1 MHTSLRS
8 GLLLVLLST
17 LSFGQA
23 DSPNTSLHSI
33 QPGDMDRK
41 ADPCQDF
48 FEFANGKWRADNPI
62 PASMV
67 RWSRRW
73 QAGETTKDVLREIL
87 DDAAK
92 NMSTTKDP
100 VEKQVGTFYASCTNE
115 SAINANGV
123 KAVKAEMDLIDS
135 MKSSKDL
142 PRVLTAL
149 HTEALQ
155 LPFAFGSFPDQ
166 HNPGHVISDTGSSGL
181 GLPDRDYYFKDDPKS
196 KETRE
201 KYLEHVAKTL
211 QLAGW
216 DAAKAKSAA
225 DAIMKMETALAGAS
239 LTNVELRDPAATD
252 HKMSIADAQ
261 KYTPSFDWTA
271 FLKAMNVPAG
281 TPINV
286 EEPKFLQ
293 EFERQLKQTSLDDW
307 KTYLKWHVLRSA
319 SSSLSEP
326 FVQQSFA
333 FYQQYLGGQKEIKPR
348 WKRCTEATDNYL
360 GEALGQKYVEKKFG
374 PEAKRRI
381 QELVNNIL
389 ATLKDEIPKLD
400 WMSAETKTAALKK
413 LSTFNPKVGYP
424 DKWKNYSS
432 LKLRPENYWN
442 NVVEGRRFAVRDDA
456 ELIGKPVD
464 RGRWGMTPPTSNA
477 YYNPLLNEIVFPA
490 GILLPPMFDVSA
502 VDAVNYGGIGPVIGH
517 EISHGFDDQGA
528 QYDFDGSLHN
538 WWKDADYK
546 EFQKRSQCVVDQFN
560 NYEVE
565 GGLKTN
571 GKLVLGES
579 IGDLAG
585 VKLAYYAYM
594 KSLEGKPRPADFD
607 GFTPE
612 QQFFIS
618 WGQSRGDAIR
628 PETQRQMVLTDP
640 HPIGKWRVNGPL
652 SNLSEFQKAFNCKAG
667 DAMVRPPEKKCEIW

>member
-8 GLLLVLLST
+8 GLLLVLLSG

-23 DSPNTSLHSI
+23 NTRNSSLHSI

-48 FEFANGKWRADNPI
+48 FEFANGQWRADNPI

-100 VEKQVGTFYASCTNE
+100 VEKQVGAFYASCTNE
-115 SAINANGV
+115 SAVNANGV
-123 KAVKAEMDLIDS
+123 KAVKAEMDLVDS
-135 MKSSKDL
+135 MKSNKDL

-149 HTEALQ
+149 HAEALQ

-181 GLPDRDYYFKDDPKS
+181 GLPDRDYYFKEDPKS

-225 DAIMKMETALAGAS
+225 DSIMKMETALAGAS

-261 KYTPSFDWTA
+261 KYTPSFNWTN

-293 EFERQLKQTSLDDW
+293 EFERQLKQTPLDDW

-319 SSSLSEP
+319 SPSLSDP
-326 FVQQSFA
+326 FVQQAFS
-333 FYQQYLGGQKEIKPR
+333 FYQQYLGGQKEMKPR

-432 LKLRPENYWN
+432 LKLRPDNYWN
-442 NVVEGRRFAVRDDA
+442 NVVEGRKFAVRDDA
-456 ELIGKPVD
+456 ALIGKPVD

-652 SNLSEFQKAFNCKAG
+652 SNLSEFQKAFHCKAG

>member
-1 MHTSLRS
+1 MHTSLRT

-23 DSPNTSLHSI
+23 DSQSRSLHSI
-33 QPGDMDRK
+33 QPGDMNRQ

-48 FEFANGKWRADNPI
+48 FEYANGKWRADNPI
-62 PASMV
+62 PPSMV

-73 QAGETTKDVLREIL
+73 QAGETTKDVLKEIL
-87 DDAAK
+87 EESAK

-115 SAINANGV
+115 AAINANGV
-123 KAVKAEMDLIDS
+123 KAVKAELDLIDGA
-135 MKSSKDL
+135 KSTKDL

-149 HTEALQ
+149 HVEALQ

-166 HNPGHVISDTGSSGL
+166 HNPGSVIADTGSSGL
-181 GLPDRDYYFKDDPKS
+181 GLPDRDYYFKEDPKS

-201 KYLEHVAKTL
+201 KYLEHVAKTF

-216 DAAKAKSAA
+216 DGAKSKAAA
-225 DAIMKMETALAGAS
+225 DTIMKMETALAGAS

-252 HKMSIADAQ
+252 HKMSIAAAQ
-261 KYTPSFDWTA
+261 KYTPSFNWTQ
-271 FLKAMNVPAG
+271 FLKAMNVPPN

-293 EFERQLKQTSLDDW
+293 EFERQLTQTPLDDW
-307 KTYLKWHVLRSA
+307 KTYLKWHVLRTA
-319 SSSLSEP
+319 SSSLSDP
-326 FVQQSFA
+326 FVQQSFS
-333 FYQQYLGGQKEIKPR
+333 FYQQYLGGQKEMKPR

-400 WMSAETKTAALKK
+400 WMSADTKQAALKK

-424 DKWKNYSS
+424 DKWKDYSS
-432 LKLRPENYWN
+432 LKLRSDNYWN
-442 NVVEGRRFAVRDDA
+442 NVVEGRKFAVRDDA
-456 ELIGKPVD
+456 ALIGKPVD

-490 GILLPPMFDVSA
+490 GILLPPMFDVNA

-538 WWKDADYK
+538 WWKEADYK

-628 PETQRQMVLTDP
+628 AETQRQMVLTDP

-652 SNLSEFQKAFNCKAG
+652 SNLSEFQKAFHCKAG

>member
-1 MHTSLRS
+1 MHTYLRS

-17 LSFGQA
+17 FSFAQ
-23 DSPNTSLHSI
+23 DKPLHGV
-33 QPGDMDRK
+33 QLGDMDRK

-48 FEFANGKWRADNPI
+48 FEYANGQWRADNPI
-62 PASMV
+62 PPSMV

-73 QAGETTKDVLREIL
+73 QAGETTKDVLKEIL
-87 DDAAK
+87 DDAAN

-100 VEKQVGTFYASCTNE
+100 VEKQIGTFYASCTNE
-115 SAINANGV
+115 QAINANGV
-123 KAVKAEMDLIDS
+123 KPVKAEMDLIDG
-135 MKSSKDL
+135 MKSNKDL

-149 HTEALQ
+149 HTEGLQ

-166 HNPGHVISDTGSSGL
+166 HNPGQVIADAGSSGL

-196 KETRE
+196 KETRD
-201 KYLEHVAKTL
+201 KYVEHVAKTL

-216 DAAKAKSAA
+216 DAARAKSAA
-225 DAIMKMETALAGAS
+225 DTIMKMETALAGAS

-252 HKMSIADAQ
+252 HRMSIAEAQ
-261 KYTPSFDWTA
+261 KYTPSFDLAA
-271 FLKAMNVPAG
+271 FLKALNVP
-281 TPINV
+281 TNTLINV
-286 EEPKFLQ
+286 EEPKFMQ
-293 EFERQLKQTSLDDW
+293 EFERQLKQTPTDDW
-307 KTYLKWHVLRSA
+307 KTYLKWHVLRAA
-319 SSSLSEP
+319 SPSLSEP
-326 FVQQSFA
+326 FVQQSFS
-333 FYQQYLGGQKEIKPR
+333 FYQQYLNGQKEMKPR

-389 ATLKDEIPKLD
+389 ASLKDDIGRLD
-400 WMSAETKTAALKK
+400 WMSPETKTAALKK

-424 DKWKNYSS
+424 NKWKDYSS
-432 LKLRPENYWN
+432 LKLRPDNYWN
-442 NVVEGRRFAVRDDA
+442 NVVEGRKFAVRDDA
-456 ELIGKPVD
+456 NLIGKPLD

-477 YYNPLLNEIVFPA
+477 YYNPQLNEIVFPA
-490 GILLPPMFDVSA
+490 GILLPPMFDVTA

-538 WWKDADYK
+538 WWKEADYK

-560 NYEVE
+560 NYEVA
-565 GGLKTN
+565 GGLKEN

-579 IGDLAG
+579 IGDLGG
-585 VKLAYYAYM
+585 VKLAYYAFL
-594 KSLEGKPRPADFD
+594 KSFEGKQRPPDID

-628 PETQRQMVLTDP
+628 PETQRQMVLTDE

-652 SNLSEFQKAFNCKAG
+652 SNLTEFQKAFNCKAG
-667 DAMVRPPEKKCEIW
+667 DAMVRPPEKKCDIW

>member
-1 MHTSLRS
+1 MHTSLRT

-23 DSPNTSLHSI
+23 DSQDRSLHSI
-33 QPGDMDRK
+33 QPGDMNRQ

-48 FEFANGKWRADNPI
+48 FEYANGKWRADNPI
-62 PASMV
+62 PPSMV

-73 QAGETTKDVLREIL
+73 QAGETTKDVLKEIL
-87 DDAAK
+87 EESAK

-115 SAINANGV
+115 AAINANGV
-123 KAVKAEMDLIDS
+123 KAVKTEMDLIDGA
-135 MKSSKDL
+135 KSTKDL

-149 HTEALQ
+149 HAEALQ

-166 HNPGHVISDTGSSGL
+166 HNPGSVIADTGSSGL

-201 KYLEHVAKTL
+201 KYLEHVAKTF

-216 DAAKAKSAA
+216 DAAKSKAAA
-225 DAIMKMETALAGAS
+225 DTIMKMETALAGAS

-252 HKMSIADAQ
+252 HKMSIAEAQ
-261 KYTPSFDWTA
+261 KYTPSFNWTL
-271 FLKAMNVPAG
+271 FLKAMKVPAN

-293 EFERQLKQTSLDDW
+293 EFERQLTQTPLDDW
-307 KTYLKWHVLRSA
+307 KTYLKWHVLRTA
-319 SSSLSEP
+319 SPSLSDP
-326 FVQQSFA
+326 FVQQSFS
-333 FYQQYLGGQKEIKPR
+333 FYQQYLGGQKEMKPR

-400 WMSAETKTAALKK
+400 WMSADTKQAALKK

-424 DKWKNYSS
+424 DKWKDYSS
-432 LKLRPENYWN
+432 LKLRPDNYWN
-442 NVVEGRRFAVRDDA
+442 NVVEGRKFAVRDDA
-456 ELIGKPVD
+456 ALIGKPVD

-490 GILLPPMFDVSA
+490 GILLPPMFDVNA

-538 WWKDADYK
+538 WWKEADYK
-546 EFQKRSQCVVDQFN
+546 EFQKRGQCVVDQFN

-612 QQFFIS
+612 QQFFIA
-618 WGQSRGDAIR
+618 WGQARGDAIR

-652 SNLSEFQKAFNCKAG
+652 SNLSEFQKAFHCKAG

>member
-1 MHTSLRS
+1 MHPYFRS

-17 LSFGQA
+17 FSLSQEK
-23 DSPNTSLHSI
+23 PLHGV
-33 QPGDMDRK
+33 QLGDMDRK

-48 FEFANGKWRADNPI
+48 FEYANGQWRADNPI
-62 PASMV
+62 PPSMV

-87 DDAAK
+87 DDAVK
-92 NMSTTKDP
+92 NMSTAKDP
-100 VEKQVGTFYASCTNE
+100 VEKQIGTFYASCTNE
-115 SAINANGV
+115 QAINANGV
-123 KAVKAEMDLIDS
+123 KPVKAELDLIDS
-135 MKSSKDL
+135 MKSNKDL

-149 HTEALQ
+149 HEEALQ

-166 HNPGHVISDTGSSGL
+166 HNPGNVIADSGSSGL
-181 GLPDRDYYFKDDPKS
+181 GLPERDYYFKDDPKS

-201 KYLEHVAKTL
+201 KYVEHVAKTL

-216 DAAKAKSAA
+216 DAPKAKSAA
-225 DAIMKMETALAGAS
+225 DTIMKMEAALAGAS

-252 HKMSIADAQ
+252 HRMSIAEAQ
-261 KYTPSFDWTA
+261 KYTPSFDLTA
-271 FLKAMNVPAG
+271 FLRTLNVPVS

-286 EEPKFLQ
+286 EEPKFMQ
-293 EFERQLKQTSLDDW
+293 EFERQLQQTPLDDW
-307 KTYLKWHVLRSA
+307 KTYLTWHVLRAA
-319 SSSLSEP
+319 SPSLSEP
-326 FVQQSFA
+326 FVQESFS
-333 FYQQYLGGQKEIKPR
+333 FYQQYLNGQKEMKPR

-374 PEAKRRI
+374 PDAKRRI

-389 ATLKDEIPKLD
+389 ASLKDDIGRLA
-400 WMSAETKTAALKK
+400 WMSPETKTAAVKK

-424 DKWKNYSS
+424 NKWKDYRS
-432 LKLRPENYWN
+432 LKLRPDNYWN
-442 NVVEGRRFAVRDDA
+442 NVVEGRKFAVRDDA
-456 ELIGKPVD
+456 GLIGKPLD

-477 YYNPLLNEIVFPA
+477 YYNPQLNEIVFPA
-490 GILLPPMFDVSA
+490 GILLPPMFDVTA

-528 QYDFDGSLHN
+528 QYDFDGRLHN
-538 WWKDADYK
+538 WWKEADYK

-560 NYEVE
+560 DYEVA
-565 GGLKTN
+565 GGLKEN

-579 IGDLAG
+579 IGDLGG
-585 VKLAYYAYM
+585 VKLAYYAYL
-594 KSLEGKPRPADFD
+594 KSLEGKPRPADID

-628 PETQRQMVLTDP
+628 PETQRQMVLTDE

-652 SNLSEFQKAFNCKAG
+652 SNLPEFQKAFHCKAD
-667 DAMVRPPEKKCEIW
+667 DAMVRPPEKKCDIW

>member
-594 KSLEGKPRPADFD
+594 KSLEGKPRPADSD

>member
-1 MHTSLRS
+1 MHTFLRS
-8 GLLLVLLST
+8 SLLVVLLST
-17 LSFGQA
+17 FSFSQA
-23 DSPNTSLHSI
+23 SSLHSI
-33 QPGDMDRK
+33 QLGDMDRK

-48 FEFANGKWRADNPI
+48 FEYANGQWRADNPI

-73 QAGETTKDVLREIL
+73 QAGETTKDVLKEIL

-100 VEKQVGTFYASCTNE
+100 VEKQIGTFYASCTNE
-115 SAINANGV
+115 KAVNANGMKPV
-123 KAVKAEMDLIDS
+123 KPELDLIDS

-149 HTEALQ
+149 HVEGLQ

-166 HNPGHVISDTGSSGL
+166 HNPGSVIADAGSSGL

-196 KETRE
+196 KETRD

-225 DAIMKMETALAGAS
+225 DTIMKMETSLAGAS

-252 HKMSIADAQ
+252 HKMSLTEAQ
-261 KYTPSFDWTA
+261 KYTPSFDLAA
-271 FLKAMNVPAG
+271 FVKALNVPAN

-286 EEPKFLQ
+286 EEPKFMQ
-293 EFERQLKQTSLDDW
+293 EFDRLLKQTSLDDW
-307 KTYLKWHVLRSA
+307 KTYLKWHVLRAASA
-319 SSSLSEP
+319 SLSDP
-326 FVQQSFA
+326 FVQQSFS
-333 FYQQYLGGQKEIKPR
+333 FYSQYLNGQKEMKPR

-374 PEAKRRI
+374 PESKRRI

-389 ATLKDEIPKLD
+389 AALKDEIPKLE
-400 WMSAETKTAALKK
+400 WMSNETKQAALKK

-424 DKWKNYSS
+424 DKWKDYSS
-432 LKLRPENYWN
+432 LKLRADNYWN
-442 NVVEGRRFAVRDDA
+442 NVVEGRKFAVRDDA
-456 ELIGKPVD
+456 NLIGKPLD

-490 GILLPPMFDVSA
+490 GILLPPMFDVNA

-528 QYDFDGSLHN
+528 QYDYDGSLHN
-538 WWKDADYK
+538 WWKEADYK

-594 KSLEGKPRPADFD
+594 KSLEGKPRPADLD

-652 SNLSEFQKAFNCKAG
+652 SNSSEFQKAFNCKAG

>member
-1 MHTSLRS
+1 MHTFLRVSL
-8 GLLLVLLST
+8 LIVLLSI
-17 LSFGQA
+17 LSFAQ
-23 DSPNTSLHSI
+23 DSSLHGI
-33 QPGDMDRK
+33 QLGDMDRQ

-62 PASMV
+62 PPSMV

-73 QAGETTKDVLREIL
+73 QSGETTKDVLKEIL
-87 DDAAK
+87 ETSAK
-92 NMSTTKDP
+92 NMATTNDP

-123 KAVKAEMDLIDS
+123 NAVKAEMDLIDG
-135 MKSSKDL
+135 MKSNKDL

-149 HTEALQ
+149 HAEAMQ

-166 HNPGHVISDTGSSGL
+166 HNPGHVIADTGSSGL

-196 KETRE
+196 KETRD

-216 DAAKAKSAA
+216 DAAKARSGAET
-225 DAIMKMETALAGAS
+225 IMKMETALAGAS

-252 HKMSIADAQ
+252 HKMTVAEAQ
-261 KYTPSFDWTA
+261 KYTPSFNWTQ
-271 FLKAMNVPAG
+271 FLKAMNAPPNIA
-281 TPINV
+281 INV
-286 EEPKFLQ
+286 EEPKFMQ
-293 EFERQLKQTSLDDW
+293 EFERQLKQTPLDDW
-307 KTYLKWHVLRSA
+307 KTYLKWHVLRTA
-319 SSSLSEP
+319 SPSLSEP
-326 FVQQSFA
+326 FVQQGFS
-333 FYQQYLGGQKEIKPR
+333 FYQQYLGGQKELKPR
-348 WKRCTEATDNYL
+348 WKRCTEATDQYL

-389 ATLKDEIPKLD
+389 ATMKDEIPKLE

-424 DKWKNYSS
+424 NKWKDYSS
-432 LKLRPENYWN
+432 LKLRADSYWN
-442 NVVEGRRFAVRDDA
+442 NVVEGRKFAVRDDA
-456 ELIGKPVD
+456 ALIGKPVD

-477 YYNPLLNEIVFPA
+477 YYNAQLNEIVFPA
-490 GILLPPMFDVSA
+490 GILLPPMFDVTA

-538 WWKDADYK
+538 WWKEADYK
-546 EFQKRSQCVVDQFN
+546 EFQTRGQCVVDQFN

-594 KSLEGKPRPADFD
+594 KSLEGKQRPADID

-628 PETQRQMVLTDP
+628 PEMQRQMVLTDE

-652 SNLSEFQKAFNCKAG
+652 SNLSEFQKAFHCKAG
-667 DAMVRPPEKKCEIW
+667 DAMVRPPAKKCEIW

>member
-1 MHTSLRS
+1 MHTSLRT

-23 DSPNTSLHSI
+23 DSQSRSLHSI
-33 QPGDMDRK
+33 QPGDMNRQ

-48 FEFANGKWRADNPI
+48 FEYANGKWRADNPI
-62 PASMV
+62 PPSMV

-73 QAGETTKDVLREIL
+73 QAGETTKDVLKEIL
-87 DDAAK
+87 EESAK

-115 SAINANGV
+115 AAINANGV
-123 KAVKAEMDLIDS
+123 KAVKAELDLIDGA
-135 MKSSKDL
+135 KSTKDL

-149 HTEALQ
+149 HVEALQ

-166 HNPGHVISDTGSSGL
+166 HNPGSVIADTGSSGL
-181 GLPDRDYYFKDDPKS
+181 GLPDRDYYFKEDSKS

-201 KYLEHVAKTL
+201 KYLEHVAKTF

-216 DAAKAKSAA
+216 DGAKSKAAA
-225 DAIMKMETALAGAS
+225 DTIMKMETALAGAS

-252 HKMSIADAQ
+252 HKMSIAEAQ
-261 KYTPSFDWTA
+261 KYTPSFNWTQ
-271 FLKAMNVPAG
+271 FLKAMNVPAN

-293 EFERQLKQTSLDDW
+293 EFERQLTQTPLDDW
-307 KTYLKWHVLRSA
+307 KTYLKWHVLRTA
-319 SSSLSEP
+319 SSSLSDP
-326 FVQQSFA
+326 FVQQSFS
-333 FYQQYLGGQKEIKPR
+333 FYQQYLGGQKEMKPR

-400 WMSAETKTAALKK
+400 WMSADTKQAALKK

-424 DKWKNYSS
+424 DKWKDYSS
-432 LKLRPENYWN
+432 LKLRSDNYWN
-442 NVVEGRRFAVRDDA
+442 NVVEGRKFAVRDDA
-456 ELIGKPVD
+456 ALIGKPVD

-490 GILLPPMFDVSA
+490 GILLPPMFDVNA

-538 WWKDADYK
+538 WWKEADYK

-628 PETQRQMVLTDP
+628 AETQRQMVLTDP

-652 SNLSEFQKAFNCKAG
+652 SNLSEFQKAFHCKAG

>member
-1 MHTSLRS
+1 MQTFLRS

-17 LSFGQA
+17 LSFGQ
-23 DSPNTSLHSI
+23 DSSLHSI
-33 QPGDMDRK
+33 QLGDMNRQ
-41 ADPCQDF
+41 ADACQDF
-48 FEFANGKWRADNPI
+48 FEYANGKWRADNSI
-62 PASMV
+62 PPSMV

-73 QAGETTKDVLREIL
+73 QAGETTKDVLKEIL
-87 DDAAK
+87 DAAAK

-100 VEKQVGTFYASCTNE
+100 IEKQVGTFYASCTNE

-123 KAVKAEMDLIDS
+123 KAVKPEMDLIDS
-135 MKSSKDL
+135 MKSSADL

-149 HTEALQ
+149 HAERMQ
-155 LPFAFGSFPDQ
+155 LPFSFGSFPDQ
-166 HNPGHVISDTGSSGL
+166 HNPGQVIADTGSAGL

-196 KETRE
+196 KETRA
-201 KYLEHVAKTL
+201 KYLEHVSKTL

-216 DAAKAKSAA
+216 DAAKAKSGAET
-225 DAIMKMETALAGAS
+225 IMKMETALAGAS

-252 HKMSIADAQ
+252 HKMSVAEAQ
-261 KYTPSFDWTA
+261 KYTPSFSWA
-271 FLKAMNVPAG
+271 QFLKAMNTPAN
-281 TPINV
+281 TAINV
-286 EEPKFLQ
+286 EEPKFMQ
-293 EFERQLKQTSLDDW
+293 EFERQLKQTPLDDW
-307 KTYLKWHVLRSA
+307 KTYLKWHVLRTA
-319 SSSLSEP
+319 SPSLSEP
-326 FVQQSFA
+326 FVQQSFS
-333 FYQQYLGGQKEIKPR
+333 FYQQYLGGQKEMKPR
-348 WKRCTEATDNYL
+348 WKRCTEATDQYL

-374 PEAKRRI
+374 PDAKRRI

-389 ATLKDEIPKLD
+389 ATMKDEIPKLE
-400 WMSAETKTAALKK
+400 WMSAETKQAALKK

-424 DKWKNYSS
+424 DKWKDYSS
-432 LKLRPENYWN
+432 LKLRADNYWN
-442 NVVEGRRFAVRDDA
+442 NVVEGRKFAVRDDA
-456 ELIGKPVD
+456 ALIGKPVD

-477 YYNPLLNEIVFPA
+477 YYNAQLNEIVFPA

-546 EFQKRSQCVVDQFN
+546 EFQKRGQCVVDQFN

-594 KSLEGKPRPADFD
+594 KSLEGKPRAADFD

-628 PETQRQMVLTDP
+628 PETQRQMVLTDE